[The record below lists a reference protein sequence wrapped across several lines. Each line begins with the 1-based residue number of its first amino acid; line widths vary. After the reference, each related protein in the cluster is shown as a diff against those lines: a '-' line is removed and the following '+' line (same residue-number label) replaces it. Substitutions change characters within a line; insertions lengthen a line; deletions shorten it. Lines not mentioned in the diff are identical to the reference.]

1 MIFIVI
7 CLGFILKLKRMGIKA
22 FLIELIVLAEN
33 MFSYGKNEEK
43 FQFVVNHL
51 YEIFPLW
58 LKIILPKKMI
68 CYFVQS
74 TFQEIKI
81 ALDYQ
86 KDSK

>member
-58 LKIILPKKMI
+58 LKIILPDVNLFSSLFHI
-68 CYFVQS
+68 SSPVS
-74 TFQEIKI
+74 PE
-81 ALDYQ
+81 
-86 KDSK
+86 